1 MFPLFSAIQRGAW
14 TRAQKLSYELF
25 LCDPERTNYLDL
37 YLRLEQITRL
47 IDQRRHP
54 QPIPVEVTPASDDAE
69 RPKEQEEPLPES

>member
-14 TRAQKLSYELF
+14 IRAKKLSYELF

-47 IDQRRHP
+47 IDQRRHA
-54 QPIPVEVTPASDDAE
+54 QVIPAEITPPSNDAE
-69 RPKEQEEPLPES
+69 KSEQEPLSEN